1 MKYLID
7 TSGIWNVLRDK
18 GTRTK
23 LFSVLETG
31 SVKVCSPTRLEFLF
45 SARGPVD
52 RDKMES
58 NLDVLFDSVS
68 VPKDPWRWA
77 EMAQYK
83 LTQHGQHRGPGPMDL
98 VLCATAVHHG
108 LTMLHADNDFTTVS
122 RVMPELTEID
132 IRRL

>member
-52 RDKMES
+52 RDEMES
-58 NLDVLFDSVS
+58 NLDILFELVS

-77 EMAQYK
+77 ETAQYK
-83 LTQHGQHRGPGPMDL
+83 
-98 VLCATAVHHG
+98 
-108 LTMLHADNDFTTVS
+108 
-122 RVMPELTEID
+122 PELAEMD
-132 IRRL
+132 IRHL